1 VQIAQKASC
10 IASHTRSA
18 FSGNTNIQ

>member
-10 IASHTRSA
+10 IASHTRSV